1 MNYPG
6 IIGYFKH
13 VRPPKFGYSLLV
25 ITFAGLLAACGDS
38 TVTTAP
44 PTTVPPTTVPATTLP
59 PTTVPATTAVVTT
72 SAATTTSA
80 ANTSSTTAASTSGAV
95 PDEVKKPF
103 EAASNDLAKRTNLPL
118 QNIQMLGYNREDFSD
133 SSLGCPQPNI
143 RYLQVITPGYQ
154 IQLEAGG
161 QQYDYRTN
169 LTGTRV
175 TLCTNPGGFPGPV
188 KTP

>member
-1 MNYPG
+1 MNYPA
-6 IIGYFKH
+6 IIGYFKRI
-13 VRPPKFGYSLLV
+13 RPLKLQYSLLV
-25 ITFAGLLAACGDS
+25 FALAGFLAACGDS
-38 TVTTAP
+38 TLTTAP
-44 PTTVPPTTVPATTLP
+44 PTTAPATSVPATTLP
-59 PTTVPATTAVVTT
+59 STTVPATPAVATT
-72 SAATTTSA
+72 VAPNTTSA
-80 ANTSSTTAASTSGAV
+80 ANTSSTTPASTSSAL

-103 EAASNDLAKRTNLPL
+103 EAASNDLAKRTNLSL

-133 SSLGCPQPNI
+133 SSLGCPQPNV

-154 IQLEAGG
+154 IQLAAGG